1 MEDKLNSIKSLKL
14 NPQYKGKEEQAEGV
28 DNLDQVNKDELND
41 EEAEEVNDQDDLK
54 DADEKNEDL

>member
-1 MEDKLNSIKSLKL
+1 M
-14 NPQYKGKEEQAEGV
+14 